1 MRFAEIIS
9 EPRPTSFWT
18 MLRQIGVEE
27 VVGVLPRQYADWRRT
42 SADNPWDYTPLAIY
56 KEMVEEERL
65 HLTAIEDNPPMDN
78 IRYGT
83 PGAEEEL
90 DNVCTLIDNMGKLGI
105 SIWCY
110 NWMASLGWI
119 RTSSRLRGRGGA
131 MVSGYDSRLLD
142 SQSPPLMGPIDA
154 ETLWANL
161 ETFLQRVVPVAEKAG
176 VKLAMHP
183 DDPPVMK
190 EIRGVARIMNTVQAF
205 ERLLEL
211 VPSEVNGITLCQG
224 NFTLMTDDLPQVIR
238 KLGATGRVFFVHFRD
253 VEGTPDHFV
262 ETFIDAGKTDVLECM
277 RAYRDVG
284 FRGIMRTDHTPTL
297 AGDEA
302 EVAGYSVL
310 GRLHAIGY
318 MSALRD
324 VVLHEKKE
332 RTRADF
338 IDTST

>member
-18 MLRQIGVEE
+18 MLKQVGVEE
-27 VVGVLPRQYADWRRT
+27 AVGVLPRQYADWRRMT
-42 SADNPWDYTPLAIY
+42 TDNPWDYTPLAIY
-56 KEMVEEERL
+56 KQMIEEEGLR
-65 HLTAIEDNPPMDN
+65 LTAIEDNPPMDK
-78 IRYGT
+78 IRYGA

-90 DNVCTLIDNMGKLGI
+90 DNVCTLIENMGKLGI

-119 RTSSRLRGRGGA
+119 RTSSRLRGRAGA
-131 MVSGYDSRLLD
+131 IVSGYNSRLMD
-142 SQSPPLMGPIDA
+142 SSPPPLMGPIDA
-154 ETLWANL
+154 ETLWHNL
-161 ETFLQRVVPVAEKAG
+161 EIFLRRVVPVAEKAG

-183 DDPPVMK
+183 DDPPVIQQ
-190 EIRGVARIMNTVQAF
+190 IRGVARIMNTIQAY

-224 NFTLMTDDLPQVIR
+224 NFTLMTDDLPRVIR
-238 KLGATGRVFFVHFRD
+238 QLGATGRVFFVHFRD

-284 FRGIMRTDHTPTL
+284 FTGIMRTDHTPTL
-297 AGDEA
+297 AGDDV

-310 GRLHAIGY
+310 GRLHALGY
-318 MSALRD
+318 MTALRD
-324 VVLHEKKE
+324 VVLSEKK
-332 RTRADF
+332 A
-338 IDTST
+338 

>member
-9 EPRPTSFWT
+9 EPRPTPFWT
-18 MLRQIGVEE
+18 MLKQVGVEE
-27 VVGVLPRQYADWRRT
+27 AVGVLPREYVDWRRT
-42 SADNPWDYTPLAIY
+42 TIDNPWDYTPLAIY
-56 KEMVEEERL
+56 KEMVEEEGLR
-65 HLTAIEDNPPMDN
+65 LTAIEDNPPMDK
-78 IRYGT
+78 IRYGA

-90 DNVCTLIDNMGKLGI
+90 DNVCTLIENMGKLGI

-119 RTSSRLRGRGGA
+119 RTSSRLRSRAGA
-131 MVSGYDSRLLD
+131 IVSGYDSRLLR
-142 SQSPPLMGPIDA
+142 SNPPPLMGPIDA
-154 ETLWANL
+154 ETLWHNL
-161 ETFLQRVVPVAEKAG
+161 EIFLRRVVPVAEKAG

-183 DDPPVMK
+183 DDPPVIQQ
-190 EIRGVARIMNTVQAF
+190 IRGVARVMNTVEAY

-238 KLGATGRVFFVHFRD
+238 QLGATGRVFFVHFRD

-284 FRGIMRTDHTPTL
+284 FTGIMRTDHTPTL
-297 AGDEA
+297 AGDDE

-318 MSALRD
+318 MTALRD
-324 VVLHEKKE
+324 VVLHEKK
-332 RTRADF
+332 RQRDG
-338 IDTST
+338 